1 MLRAYLDNNASA
13 PVRAEVAAAMAP
25 FLRENFGNASSV
37 HQRGQAARAALEQ
50 ARSQVATLIGA
61 RPAEIVFTSGGTESD
76 NLAVWGTLADSGP
89 GHVITSAIE
98 HHAVLFPFQ
107 ELEKRGWR
115 VTWLPVNAH
124 GGIDPEDVRRALTPA
139 TALISVMMA
148 NNETGVIQPVA
159 QVGTIAR
166 AAGVRFHVDAVQA
179 AGKIPIAVEDIN
191 CDLLSLSGHKLHAP
205 QGVGALYLRRG
216 TTLRPMLFGGR
227 HERERRAG
235 TENIPGI
242 VGFGEAARLAATE
255 LESSAERLATL
266 RDRLEAL
273 ILDAVPEAVV
283 VGAGPRTPNTT
294 NICFAEVD
302 GEALV
307 ISLDLQGFC
316 VSAGAACSSGAVDAS
331 HVLLAMGLSP
341 ARARSCLRFSLGK
354 QNTEAEVAA
363 LLEVLPGLVA
373 RLRELSPSWRR

>member
-25 FLRENFGNASSV
+25 FLHENFGNASSV

-76 NLAVWGTLADSGP
+76 NLAVWGPLADSRP

-115 VTWLPVNAH
+115 VTWLPVNAQ
-124 GGIDPEDVRRALTPA
+124 GRIDPGDVRRALTPA

-148 NNETGVIQPVA
+148 NNETGVIQPIA
-159 QVGTIAR
+159 PIGTIAR
-166 AAGVRFHVDAVQA
+166 AAGVTFHVDAVQA
-179 AGKIPIAVEDIN
+179 AGKIPIVVEDLN

-205 QGVGALYLRRG
+205 QGIGALYLRRG
-216 TTLRPMLFGGR
+216 TTLRPMFFGGR

-242 VGFGEAARLAATE
+242 VGFGEAARLAAAE

-266 RDRLEAL
+266 RDRLETR
-273 ILDAVPEAVV
+273 ILDAIPEAVV

-373 RLRELSPSWRR
+373 RLRELSPSWRH

>member
-1 MLRAYLDNNASA
+1 MLRAYLDNNAST
-13 PVRAEVAAAMAP
+13 PVRPEVVAAMLP
-25 FLRENFGNASSV
+25 FLHEGYGNASSV

-50 ARSQVATLIGA
+50 ARAHVAALIGA
-61 RPAEIVFTSGGTESD
+61 RPAEVVFTSGGTEAD
-76 NLAVWGTLADSGP
+76 NLAIWGVLADLPP
-89 GHVITSAIE
+89 GHVMTTAIE

-107 ELEKRGWR
+107 ELEKRGWT
-115 VTWLPVNAH
+115 VTWLPVNAQ
-124 GGIDPEDVRRALTPA
+124 GCIDPDDVRRALKPT
-139 TALISVMMA
+139 TALVSVMMA

-159 QVGTIAR
+159 EVGKITR
-166 AAGVRFHVDAVQA
+166 AAGVKLHVDAVQA
-179 AGKIPIAVEDIN
+179 AGKIPIAVEDLG
-191 CDLLSLSGHKLHAP
+191 CELLSLSGHKLHGP
-205 QGVGALYLRRG
+205 QGVGALYVRRG
-216 TTLRPMLFGGR
+216 TALRPMLFGGR

-242 VGFGEAARLAATE
+242 VGLGEASRLATAERVTSGERLAA
-255 LESSAERLATL
+255 L
-266 RDRLEAL
+266 RDHVESAILEA
-273 ILDAVPEAVV
+273 VPHAAV
-283 VGAGPRTPNTT
+283 VGAGARTPNTT
-294 NICFAEVD
+294 NICFADVD

-354 QNTEAEVAA
+354 QNSTEEVAA

-373 RLRELSPSWRR
+373 RLRELSPSWSH